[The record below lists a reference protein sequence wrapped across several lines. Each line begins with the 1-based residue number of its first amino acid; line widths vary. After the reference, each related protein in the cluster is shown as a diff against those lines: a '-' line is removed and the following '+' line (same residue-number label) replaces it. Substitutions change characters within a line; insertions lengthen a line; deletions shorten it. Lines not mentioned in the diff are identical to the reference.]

1 MCELKKYIFIGPC
14 CCLLP
19 KSENMIDNTRSFS
32 ALEGS
37 DTSGRTAREEGQVLR
52 NVNSMSDLENK
63 SPQVK

>member
-1 MCELKKYIFIGPC
+1 
-14 CCLLP
+14 
-19 KSENMIDNTRSFS
+19 MIDNTRSFS